1 MVAKTDNLKM
11 WLFLPFRGSLLL
23 RRPVYIKTE
32 KGRLPPGTG
41 LSFPI
46 VLSTETKLLDD
57 ISVSLDVNLLE
68 VVKDTTPLTDEL
80 QEGTTGCEVLL
91 VVFQMLGEVSDT
103 VGK

>member
-46 VLSTETKLLDD
+46 VLSTETKLLNDL
-57 ISVSLDVNLLE
+57 SVYLDVNFLE
-68 VVKDTTPLTDEL
+68 VIQNLTSFTYET
-80 QEGTTGCEVLL
+80 E
-91 VVFQMLGEVSDT
+91 
-103 VGK
+103 K

>member
-1 MVAKTDNLKM
+1 MFLESAAGCFVADCGFLSYKKREVRPGHP
-11 WLFLPFRGSLLL
+11 LFVLHL
-23 RRPVYIKTE
+23 Y
-32 KGRLPPGTG
+32 RL
-41 LSFPI
+41 SA
-46 VLSTETKLLDD
+46 ETKLLDD

-91 VVFQMLGEVSDT
+91 VVFPMLGEVSDT